1 MPVTFSTPSHPR
13 IMQLDHVARSLL
25 RMMGQTDLVPGALRA
40 ENVATAAE
48 KLREAL
54 AAQASPKDEGGED
67 AGQDGEPK
75 VSDQMR
81 AQPLLELLDAAAA
94 RGDHVMWE

>member
-40 ENVATAAE
+40 ENVAAAAE
-48 KLREAL
+48 QLREAL
-54 AAQASPKDEGGED
+54 AAQAPPEDDGGKSSD
-67 AGQDGEPK
+67 SDSEPK
-75 VSDQMR
+75 VSSQMR
-81 AQPLLELLDAAAA
+81 AQPLLDLLDAAAA